1 MNISFFWGEKMK
13 RISKCIFIVLVSILI
28 IASCSGTGP
37 QNTETVNFLKEF
49 NPTEFARKG
58 LDEYF
63 NGTESGT
70 VKFTPSFVT
79 AKAENA
85 SGTLS
90 VKADFTDYPYS
101 GYTVTGTFTYELPV
115 SDGQISGYRINSAN
129 TATIKGSSSAETE
142 FSIAMGENE
151 FAPAVG
157 TVDVSNGNPQV
168 SNAEAFSFLPSSN
181 VTFTVVTESES
192 ISIPVSDI
200 QKYEQYTKDMMPEDI
215 FDQYLSSSLVMNAI
229 IADNHDNLKTPDTY
243 PLYGTSNTLTVEKE
257 TVAGQTIPV
266 IKIEITEPMSFEYS
280 TPHAAFHVSTSG
292 KVSIDQQTQAVSAE
306 NYSVSVIISENNTNT
321 HYASKIVNGNYSLS
335 GTGSISGSITIGNH
349 TYNGQEY
356 VELSALSML
365 NTFINQWGMPDNMGN
380 MWSEP
385 DENGNTFIKLPPELP
400 SEDNKE
406 TLPPGYE
413 PGSAF
418 DISAIYKENEA
429 ASSASLSDGKMTI
442 LKNYSYPFK
451 ADFTLD
457 NGMTEN
463 LTALEFNNHTFS
475 QEAVRNLNLCYD
487 FILLF

>member
-1 MNISFFWGEKMK
+1 MNISFFGVKKMR

-129 TATIKGSSSAETE
+129 TATIKDSSSAETE

-215 FDQYLSSSLVMNAI
+215 FDQYISSSLVMDAI
-229 IADNHDNLKTPDTY
+229 IADNRDNLQIPGTY
-243 PLYGTSNTLTVEKE
+243 PLYGTENTLIVERISE
-257 TVAGQTIPV
+257 TPAVNA
-266 IKIEITEPMSFEYS
+266 IKIEISEPMSFDYATS
-280 TPHAAFHVSTSG
+280 SAAFHVSTSG
-292 KVSIDQQTQAVSAE
+292 TVSINQQTQAVSAE

-335 GTGSISGSITIGNH
+335 GAGSISGSITIGNH

>member
-1 MNISFFWGEKMK
+1 MK
-13 RISKCIFIVLVSILI
+13 RISKISFIVLASVLMI
-28 IASCSGTGP
+28 ISCAGTGP
-37 QNTETVNFLKEF
+37 QNSEAQDFLKEF
-49 NPTEFARKG
+49 NPAEFAKAG
-58 LDEYF
+58 LEEYF
-63 NGTESGT
+63 SGTGSET
-70 VKFTPSFVT
+70 VKFTSSFLT
-79 AKAENA
+79 AKSEIT

-90 VKADFTDYPYS
+90 VTAEFTDHPYS
-101 GYTVTGTFTYELPV
+101 DYTVTGIFKYELPV
-115 SDGQISGYRINSAN
+115 SNGQISGYRINSEN
-129 TATIKGSSSAETE
+129 TATIKDSSSVETG
-142 FSIAMGENE
+142 FSIIMGENE

-157 TVDVSNGNPQV
+157 TVDVSAETPLI
-168 SNAEAFSFLPSSN
+168 SNAEAFPFLPSSD
-181 VTFTVVTESES
+181 VTFTVVTESGK

-200 QKYEQYTKDMMPEDI
+200 QEYEQFTKDMMPEDI
-215 FDQYLSSSLVMNAI
+215 FDQYISSSLVMNAI
-229 IADNHDNLKTPDTY
+229 IADNQENLKTTGTY
-243 PLYGTSNTLTVEKE
+243 PLYGTSNTLTIEEE

-400 SEDNKE
+400 SEDNEE

-418 DISAIYKENEA
+418 DISAVYKENDTG
-429 ASSASLSDGKMTI
+429 SSASLSDGSMTI
-442 LKNYSYPFK
+442 LKNYHYPFK

-463 LTALEFNNHTFS
+463 LTALEFNNHVFS

-487 FILLF
+487 FILLFSQND

>member
-1 MNISFFWGEKMK
+1 MK
-13 RISKCIFIVLVSILI
+13 RISRIIFVLASILI
-28 IASCSGTGP
+28 MISCAGP
-37 QNTETVNFLKEF
+37 QNSETQEFLRDFDPAEFAKAGLNAYFKNTQSDTVEFTSEF
-49 NPTEFARKG
+49 N
-58 LDEYF
+58 D
-63 NGTESGT
+63 
-70 VKFTPSFVT
+70 T
-79 AKAENA
+79 AK
-85 SGTLS
+85 STSRTLS
-90 VKADFTDYPYS
+90 VTAEFTNHPYS

-115 SDGQISGYRINSAN
+115 DNGQISGYRINSAN
-129 TATIKGSSSAETE
+129 TATIKDSTSAETE

-151 FAPAVG
+151 LAPAVG
-157 TVDVSNGNPQV
+157 TVDVSNGTPLV

-181 VTFTVVTESES
+181 VTFTVVTESGK
-192 ISIPVSDI
+192 ISVPISDI
-200 QKYEQYTKDMMPEDI
+200 QDEHYTKDMMPEDI
-215 FDQYLSSSLVMNAI
+215 FDQYISSSLVMNAI
-229 IADNHDNLKTPDTY
+229 LFDNQEKLRTPDIY
-243 PLYGTSNTLTVEKE
+243 PLYGTNNTLTVEEE
-257 TVAGQTIPV
+257 TVEGKTITV
-266 IKIEITEPMSFEYS
+266 IKIEIIEPMSFEYS

-400 SEDNKE
+400 SEDNEE

-418 DISAIYKENEA
+418 DISAVYKYKENETG
-429 ASSASLSDGKMTI
+429 SSASLSDGSMTI
-442 LKNYSYPFK
+442 LKNYHYPFK

-463 LTALEFNNHTFS
+463 LTALEFNNHVFS

-487 FILLF
+487 FILLFSQND